1 LSPVLFFMQIVL
13 LVALGLALLLFLMAG
28 SDPVLRRRRFQ
39 ALEPL
44 LDRERY
50 VAAGLGVEFRSWVA
64 LRLISIGLALA
75 VGFLVG
81 TPVVVAGCLGL
92 AVFGLPWYLSAR
104 AAQRKL
110 DMDRALVPFMINVT
124 NLLSQGQQTLD
135 HALRELAQNPDRR
148 LAHAL
153 EPLRNTDSVS
163 AALVQVA
170 RRGGS
175 PMLERICVDLLLS
188 MDQTPEAFIEQ
199 AERILIPQYQQ
210 DVEIQSRNHAALA
223 GGRQNGL
230 IVVLIMALAFVL
242 VMRIDTLRSA
252 YTTVL
257 GQVMLVVDG
266 AMVIGILLLLSAI
279 TPKSQWVR
287 WDVAAV
293 VEQMRR
299 RYS

>member
-1 LSPVLFFMQIVL
+1 LSPVLFFLQILL
-13 LVALGLALLLFLMAG
+13 LVALGLAFLLFLMAG
-28 SDPVLRRRRFQ
+28 SDPVTRRRRFR
-39 ALEPL
+39 AFEPVR
-44 LDRERY
+44 DRERHL
-50 VAAGLGVEFRSWVA
+50 ATGLGVEFRSWVT
-64 LRLISIGLALA
+64 LRLVTIGLALA

-92 AVFGLPWYLSAR
+92 AVFGLPWFLSAR

-135 HALRELAQNPDRR
+135 HALRELAQNPDWR

-163 AALVQVA
+163 EALVQVA
-170 RRGGS
+170 RRGRS

-210 DVEIQSRNHAALA
+210 DVEIQSRNHAGLA

-230 IVVLIMALAFVL
+230 IVVLIMALAFIL

-257 GQVMLVVDG
+257 GQFMLVLDG
-266 AMVIGILLLLSAI
+266 AMVIGILWLLSAM
-279 TPKSQWVR
+279 TPKSQWLR

>member
-1 LSPVLFFMQIVL
+1 MSPVLFFIQIL
-13 LVALGLALLLFLMAG
+13 LLLALGLTFLLFLVAG
-28 SDPVLRRRRFQ
+28 GDASTRRERFRALDPLF
-39 ALEPL
+39 E
-44 LDRERY
+44 RERY
-50 VAAGLGVEFRSWVA
+50 VATGLGVEFRGWIL
-64 LRLISIGLALA
+64 LRLVTVGVGLV
-75 VGFLVG
+75 VGLLVG
-81 TPVVVAGCLGL
+81 TPVVIVGCVAL
-92 AVFGLPWYLSAR
+92 AVFGLPWYLTAR

-135 HALRELAQNPDRR
+135 QALRELAQNPDRR
-148 LAHAL
+148 LAYAL
-153 EPLRNTDSVS
+153 EPLRNTESVS
-163 AALVQVA
+163 EALVQVSQ
-170 RRGGS
+170 RGLS

-199 AERILIPQYQQ
+199 AERILIPQYEQ
-210 DVEIQSRNHAALA
+210 DLDIQSRNHAALA

-230 IVVLIMALAFVL
+230 IVVFVMALAFLL
-242 VMRIDTLRSA
+242 VMRIDTLREA

-257 GQVMLVVDG
+257 GQVMLVVDA
-266 AMVIGILLLLSAI
+266 AMVMGILWLLSAM

-299 RYS
+299 RYT

>member
-1 LSPVLFFMQIVL
+1 LSPVLFFLQILL
-13 LVALGLALLLFLMAG
+13 LVALGLAFLLFLIAG
-28 SDPVLRRRRFQ
+28 SDPVMRRRRLR

-50 VAAGLGVEFRSWVA
+50 VATGLGVEFRAWVT
-64 LRLISIGLALA
+64 LRLVTIGLALA

-104 AAQRKL
+104 AAQHKL

-135 HALRELAQNPDRR
+135 HALRELAHNPDRR

-163 AALVQVA
+163 GALVQVA
-170 RRGGS
+170 RRGQS

-230 IVVLIMALAFVL
+230 IVLLIMALAFIL

-257 GQVMLVVDG
+257 GQVMLVLDG
-266 AMVIGILLLLSAI
+266 AIVIGILWLLSAM
-279 TPKSQWVR
+279 TPRSQWVR